1 MIHMV
6 VFEAPDQTAKAIL
19 GKYQESFLKNNDEY
33 DEEWLKLAEKNPK
46 KAMKDLD
53 WWMQEDFALLMKMAK
68 AVQDGKIPEGASEW
82 LINQVIPV
90 ELFGTYEATQNP
102 PQGRQNLIWPEDQP
116 RALQTFNWYMTNR
129 KQSDVQNRMR
139 ERFPGRNIKN
149 PLEFSI
155 WDMEGVEASL
165 TPESEAEARNER
177 WMPSEMGMKASDAD
191 VAFNEGDIMIV
202 KVTGA
207 NAATKY
213 ASGTKWCTSSKSTA
227 QSYLNRGP
235 LYVVFRNGQKY
246 GQIHTQEN
254 QVMDLQD
261 RPLNDLP
268 PAVATFMVT
277 ADQKHLRELM
287 TNWPDKDGVIKK
299 LREKNRN
306 QYQSNKTEAENRLAK
321 ALGIYEGNNVDED
334 SYSRFFMKRLYG
346 SVDTQSIRTEI
357 ANHQEMLDEVDDA
370 EIGQYLID
378 NETNATYND
387 LSNTLTGLNNM
398 VQRVAPS
405 ERKKLQLLTPADLE
419 TIQNK
424 LESVNRTLDFETISS
439 IVSTMPPTDAIKKL
453 NRDRV
458 TEAMGSWN
466 ADDAFEAGLEF
477 AVVSGGGYDVES
489 FDPDLYK
496 LVRAY
501 VLSGDGGRTNY
512 AGLAIPYPDGGTLSR
527 MVRKKKTGITLEPFQ
542 VWFLKQEP
550 AFVKSSLERLQD
562 EEHFREM
569 IGTVSNASL
578 DPASLDPLNEYDS
591 TSLMGLSVLPEPIRE
606 IFVDTLVRGMQSGI
620 ITDEMLSQNY
630 RTREWGNSAT
640 FSKAVLALASTLSD
654 KKRQEVEARL
664 ASGSADLT
672 IRQRAKRWLMDH
684 NINPNQKP
692 TAYTT
697 QPLFTDKGYEMLESP
712 KVLRTLKDPGY
723 YMTITGAK
731 DQTIYLFDNLT
742 DWNQRVGERFDF
754 KSYTDSEGE
763 LINQFLPLLDLDDG
777 GDVFGN
783 LKEEILLGVD
793 DPDVGL
799 SPNASGDVSQYLH
812 IYIEPF
818 IGEERLIKQANAKGM
833 VRPPAFIGWGCVC
846 CGLPIEY
853 DANDKTWKT
862 PEDVNAKDR
871 EFGDRWEWSVTYP
884 IQQGPDG
891 QGKTF
896 PLLPQ
901 KSCYE
906 LDQLGKYLV
915 YDGGE
920 GGFRHGIPR
929 GSSSKIKFP
938 MVKAGQR
945 PHVAPGIAASAL
957 WCTKCYGWR
966 PVSQEV
972 RNSYQSQSR
981 EWEILR
987 SVRPCKCGYTKA
999 SQKLYEAE
1007 DYEPTEAEITAEI
1020 TGALGSGGPRGL
1032 NQTAYEAEYTR
1043 ISGDDMDDYL
1053 VDLGFQEIPR
1063 IPRRERIYQKL
1074 YGRGP
1079 DGAELFTRVYTS
1091 IVDGTNR
1098 SDARDVGRDAIRV
1111 IPIYIHPTL
1120 GEFAL
1125 AKNRRVHRVM
1135 GWRKNLADRIQTS
1148 EDSAPGPVLDSN
1160 GKPMRLRKNRRT
1172 GQHFWGSI
1180 DYPKNLETKPY
1191 RG

>member
-1 MIHMV
+1 MIHMI
-6 VFEAPDQTAKAIL
+6 VFEAPEQTAKAIL
-19 GKYQESFLKNNDEY
+19 GKYQESFLNNNDEY
-33 DEEWLKLAEKNPK
+33 DEQWLKLAEKDPK

-53 WWMQEDFALLMKMAK
+53 WWMQEDFALLTKMAK

-102 PQGRQNLIWPEDQP
+102 PQGRQNLIWPEDQD

-139 ERFPGRNIKN
+139 ERFPGRNVKN

-155 WDMEGVEASL
+155 WDMEDVESSL

-207 NAATKY
+207 DAASKY
-213 ASGTKWCTSSKSTA
+213 AAGTKWCTSNKNTA

-246 GQIHTQEN
+246 GQIHTQDN
-254 QVMDLQD
+254 QIMDLQD
-261 RPLNDLP
+261 RPLKDLP
-268 PAVATFMVT
+268 PAVASFMVR
-277 ADQKHLRELM
+277 ADREHLKDLLN
-287 TNWPDKDGVIKK
+287 NWPSKADIIKK
-299 LREKNRN
+299 LRDKSRN
-306 QYQSNKTEAENRLAK
+306 QYQSNKTAAENRLTK

-357 ANHQEMLDEVDDA
+357 ASQQALLDEVDNE
-370 EIGQYLID
+370 EIAQYTID
-378 NETNATYND
+378 NETNTTYND
-387 LSNTLTGLNNM
+387 LSNTLRGLNNM
-398 VQRVAPS
+398 VERVSAT
-405 ERKKLQLLTPADLE
+405 ERSKLQLITQADLE
-419 TIQNK
+419 LIQKK
-424 LESVNRTLDFETISS
+424 LGEVGRVIDFGDISS
-439 IVSTMPPTDAIKKL
+439 IVATLPPTDATKKL
-453 NRDRV
+453 NRDRITSV
-458 TEAMGSWN
+458 MGSWQ
-466 ADDAFEAGLEF
+466 ATRAMRDGLEF
-477 AVVSGGGYDVES
+477 AVVSSGNYVVES
-489 FDPDLYK
+489 FDPELYK
-496 LVRAY
+496 ILRAY
-501 VLSGDGGRTNY
+501 VSSGEGHTQRSNSD
-512 AGLAIPYPDGGTLSR
+512 LEIPYPNGETLSR
-527 MVRKKKTGITLEPFQ
+527 MLRKKKTGITLEPFS

-550 AFVKSSLERLQD
+550 AFVKVTLARLDQ
-562 EEHFREM
+562 EEHFREL
-569 IGTVSNASL
+569 IRSVSHSSL
-578 DPASLDPLNEYDS
+578 DPKKQDVDEFDS
-591 TSLMGLSVLPEPIRE
+591 TSLTGLSVLPEPIRE
-606 IFVDTLVRGMQSGI
+606 IFVDTLVRGIQSGT
-620 ITDEMLSQNY
+620 ITDEMLNANY
-630 RTREWGNSAT
+630 QTSSWGNSANLMN
-640 FSKAVLALASTLSD
+640 AVLTLASTLSN
-654 KKRQEVEARL
+654 KKHQEVAARL
-664 ASGSADLT
+664 SSGSADLT
-672 IRQRAKRWLMDH
+672 IRQRAKRWLSDH
-684 NINPNQKP
+684 NTNANSSKA

-697 QPLFTDKGYEMLESP
+697 QPLFTDKGYRMLESP
-712 KVLRTLKDPGY
+712 KVMKDMKDHGY
-723 YMTITGAK
+723 YMSLGGANGEK
-731 DQTIYLFDNLT
+731 IYLISIST
-742 DWNQRVGERFDF
+742 DWNQRFSERFDI
-754 KSYTDSEGE
+754 KPYNDSQGD
-763 LINQFLPLLDLDDG
+763 LISPFMPLIDLDDG

-783 LKEEILLGVD
+783 LKEEVLLGVD

-799 SPNASGDVSQYLH
+799 SPNSTGDVAKYIH
-812 IYIEPF
+812 TYIEPF

-833 VRPPAFIGWGCVC
+833 VRPPAYIGWGCVC

-853 DANDKTWKT
+853 DASDKWWKT
-862 PEDVNAKDR
+862 PEGVNANDR
-871 EFGDRWEWSVTYP
+871 LFGDRWDWQLSYP
-884 IQQGPDG
+884 IQDDG
-891 QGKTF
+891 GGGKTF
-896 PLLPQ
+896 PAISP
-901 KSCYE
+901 KSCIE

-915 YDGGE
+915 YDDGRRG
-920 GGFRHGIPR
+920 
-929 GSSSKIKFP
+929 GSSNNITHKFP
-938 MVKAGQR
+938 MVKEGER
-945 PHVAPGIAASAL
+945 PCVAPGMAASSL

-972 RNSYQSQSR
+972 RNSYQSQSL

-987 SVRPCKCGYTKA
+987 SARPCKCGYTKA
-999 SQKLYEAE
+999 SLKLYEAE

-1043 ISGDDMDDYL
+1043 IAGDDMDDYL
-1053 VDLGFQEIPR
+1053 VDLGFQELPR
-1063 IPRRERIYQKL
+1063 MPRRERIYQKL

-1091 IVDGTNR
+1091 IVDGVV
-1098 SDARDVGRDAIRV
+1098 SSAREVGRDAIRV
-1111 IPIYIHPTL
+1111 VPIYIHPTL

-1148 EDSAPGPVLDSN
+1148 EGAAPGPVLDSN

-1180 DYPKNLETKPY
+1180 DYPKNMETKPY